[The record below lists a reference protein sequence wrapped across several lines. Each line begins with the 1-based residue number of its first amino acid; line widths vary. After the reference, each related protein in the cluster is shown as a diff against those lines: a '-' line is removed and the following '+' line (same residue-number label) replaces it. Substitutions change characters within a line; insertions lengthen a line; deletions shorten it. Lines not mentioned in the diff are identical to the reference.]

1 MSDGEFV
8 AAHDVILIGG
18 GGAGLRAAIAIAET
32 NPRLDVAVMSKVYPM
47 RSHTVS
53 AEGGAAGVIAEGD
66 TLEEHIY
73 DTISGS
79 DWLGDQDAIEMF
91 VEQAPRELLQLE
103 HWGCPWS
110 RQPDGRVAVRAF
122 GGMKKMRTWFAAD
135 KTGFHMLHA
144 LFQTSL
150 KYDEVTRYDEWFV
163 TKLLVDDGRVHGVVA
178 VELMTGRIQAVA
190 AKAVVL
196 CTGGCGKVFPFTT
209 NANINTGDGMALA
222 YRAGAP
228 LKDMEFV
235 QYHPTGL
242 PFTGILITEAARAEG
257 GWLLN
262 KDGYRYLQDY
272 DLGTPSPTP
281 VLRSMELGPRDRLS
295 QAFVHE
301 VEKGRTT
308 DSPYGPIVHLDL
320 RHLGAK
326 VIDAKL
332 PFVRELCLKYERIDP
347 VTELVPVRPVVHY
360 MMGGVHTDIHGAT
373 PVAGL
378 YAAGETACV
387 SINGANRL
395 GSNSLPELLVFGAR
409 AGRAAAEYA
418 ASAGDRSGRRSPH
431 KPGTRSAGSNAT
443 CSTMSRGPNA
453 SPRSG
458 TRCRRPWRRAPASTA
473 PGPSMTK
480 GADALAELQQRIANV
495 GVADTSRSFNT
506 ELVAALE
513 LANMLDIAECIL
525 SSGLQRE
532 ESRGAHQRT
541 DFPASRRRAVPHPP
555 AGPPQ
560 PGRHVAGRA
569 PAGDDHPVAAGRAGL
584 REVAMAQ
591 QQWQQSDRSVCG
603 CRGTGL
609 TRTPNRTGRSTT
621 SRCAASGRC
630 STRSTTSRTRPTP
643 RCRSGGRAGW
653 GSAAAAG

>member
-1 MSDGEFV
+1 MTARGRPPTTCCSW
-8 AAHDVILIGG
+8 AAAGP
-18 GGAGLRAAIAIAET
+18 GLRAAIAIAET
-32 NPRLDVAVMSKVYPM
+32 NPELDVAVVSKVYPM

-53 AEGGAAGVIAEGD
+53 AEGGAAGVIAAD
-66 TLEEHIY
+66 DSREEHIY

-79 DWLGDQDAIEMF
+79 DWLGDQDAIEAF
-91 VEQAPRELLQLE
+91 VEEAPRELLQLE

-110 RQPDGRVAVRAF
+110 RQPDGHIAVRAF

-150 KYDEVTRYDEWFV
+150 KYPAVKRYDEWFV
-163 TKLLVDDGRVHGVVA
+163 TRLLVDEGRVHGVVA
-178 VELMTGRIQAVA
+178 VDLMSGRIETIA
-190 AKAVVL
+190 AKSVIL
-196 CTGGCGKVFPFTT
+196 GTGGCGKVFPFTT

-242 PFTGILITEAARAEG
+242 PFTGILITEATRAEG

-281 VLRSMELGPRDRLS
+281 ELRSMELGPRDRLS

-301 VEKGRTT
+301 VEKGRTI

-320 RHLGAK
+320 RHLGAEL
-326 VIDAKL
+326 IDTKL

-418 ASAGDRSGRRSPH
+418 STASAAPAVIESQAADEVRRLEGLLDTVPRHDAVSEIR
-431 KPGTRSAGSNAT
+431 TEMQTTMEDSAGIYRT
-443 CSTMSRGPNA
+443 GPEMA
-453 SPRSG
+453 
-458 TRCRRPWRRAPASTA
+458 
-473 PGPSMTK
+473 K
-480 GADALAELQQRIANV
+480 GVDALRELQGRMAGI
-495 GVADTSRSFNT
+495 GIRDTSRTFNT
-506 ELVAALE
+506 ELVGALE
-513 LANMLDIAECIL
+513 LGNMLDIAECML
-525 SSGLQRE
+525 QSGLQRE

-541 DFPASRRRAVPHPP
+541 DFPDR
-555 AGPPQ
+555 
-560 PGRHVAGRA
+560 
-569 PAGDDHPVAAGRAGL
+569 DDERFLAHHLV
-584 REVAMAQ
+584 
-591 QQWQQSDRSVCG
+591 
-603 CRGTGL
+603 
-609 TRTPNRTGRSTT
+609 
-621 SRCAASGRC
+621 
-630 STRSTTSRTRPTP
+630 TRSADGTP
-643 RCRSGGRAGW
+643 RVEQLAVTITRWPPGERVYGR
-653 GSAAAAG
+653 